1 MEISESKLKPL
12 GTVLLPELVCNHC
25 HEKGTTEMTVSV
37 NNLQIMFIPAFSL
50 WKVGSAKCTKCLHET
65 KQPDFSEEQK
75 TAFHKIKSNYK
86 IPLSHYSLSIVL
98 AVLIGIS
105 FLFSVTGN
113 ATVDP
118 REKQYENDLAA
129 MGAQKQAPQDTL
141 AGKFL
146 TYINQKA
153 NVLMQPKEMACFTR
167 KKDDKILFL
176 VTVPSYKLLP
186 EKSQEEVVDLITGFT
201 AAEKS
206 LEGKKLYLAVY
217 GLQDL
222 VKYYKTP
229 TEEGSE
235 GGYTTDL
242 ALYEFYGPA
251 PISK

>member
-1 MEISESKLKPL
+1 MELNESKLKSL
-12 GTVLLPELVCNHC
+12 GTVLLPELECKNC

-37 NNLQIMFIPAFSL
+37 NNLQIIFIPAFSL
-50 WKVGSAKCTKCLHET
+50 GKAGSAKCTKCLLET
-65 KQPDFSEEQK
+65 KQNDFSEEQK

-98 AVLIGIS
+98 IVLIGIS

-113 ATVDP
+113 AIVDP
-118 REKQYENDLAA
+118 REKQYEEDLTA
-129 MGAQKQAPQDTL
+129 MGTQKQQPQDTL

-146 TYINQKA
+146 TYMNQKA
-153 NVLMQPKEMACFTR
+153 NALMRPEEMACFTR
-167 KKDDKILFL
+167 RKDDKVLFL
-176 VTVPSYKLLP
+176 VTIPSYKLLP

-217 GLQDL
+217 GLLDL

-229 TEEGSE
+229 TEEGAE

-242 ALYEFYGPA
+242 ALYEFYGTTPA
-251 PISK
+251 SK